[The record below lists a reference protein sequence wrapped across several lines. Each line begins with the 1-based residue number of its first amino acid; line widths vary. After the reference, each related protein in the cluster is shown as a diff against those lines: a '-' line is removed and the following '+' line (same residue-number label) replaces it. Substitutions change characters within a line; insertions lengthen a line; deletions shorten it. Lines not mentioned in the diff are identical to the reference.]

1 MLVHTDML
9 LKKTQTS
16 FIVIVLKST
25 QNSQWLVKS
34 KVAALV
40 NVVYRK
46 KLKSINEDFD
56 IASHQNK
63 TKRLQPKKMDKRD
76 TVQYIRK
83 EKILT
88 LTESIVTAEPRREAR
103 DAELARV
110 ILKMTQK
117 GKAEL

>member
-1 MLVHTDML
+1 
-9 LKKTQTS
+9 
-16 FIVIVLKST
+16 
-25 QNSQWLVKS
+25 
-34 KVAALV
+34 
-40 NVVYRK
+40 
-46 KLKSINEDFD
+46 
-56 IASHQNK
+56 
-63 TKRLQPKKMDKRD
+63 MDKRD